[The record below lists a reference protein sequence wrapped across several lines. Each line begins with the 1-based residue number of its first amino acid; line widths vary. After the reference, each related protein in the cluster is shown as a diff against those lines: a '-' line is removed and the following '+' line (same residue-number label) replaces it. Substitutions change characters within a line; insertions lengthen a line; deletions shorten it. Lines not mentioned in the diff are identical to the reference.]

1 MYRFFTVLVVFI
13 TTNLSLAQTPVAYWP
28 FDGSTGETITKEVQ
42 SGADFNILNLF
53 SRPERISGVA
63 GNALRLD
70 GYTTNAEADFSIPS
84 VSNQMTI
91 EAWYTTEA
99 FSASTDD
106 NRQPVKDAAIISQQ
120 DDNNGL
126 AIEIGPYGE
135 VYFLF
140 HADGTKYRLQ
150 SSSLLEKYVWN
161 HIVGTIDLA
170 SNTATL
176 YINGQLSMT
185 QNLATHTAITFSST
199 KLYLGRS
206 SYSDFAFGISVTH
219 ANGAL
224 DEIKIYDQVLDAAN
238 VLANYNEY
246 ASAIPDLKI
255 DPAIRHAGD
264 IYRPQYH
271 AMPATVWT
279 NEPYGLTYYNGK
291 YHLFFQKNPNGP
303 ILHFMHWG
311 HVSSP
316 DLVNW
321 QEEKVVFGPDKTPG
335 FDDFGAWS
343 GTTIF
348 DNTGVPQILYTGV
361 NTARAAIGLASP
373 DDQELIN
380 WTKSIDNP
388 VIPQAPNGTLDF
400 RDPYVWKYNGEY
412 YMIVGSGFSTG
423 AGGYLPTYKST
434 DLINWTETTT
444 LYSKTNSV
452 STTGFFWEMPFF
464 QKLNDKNEY
473 VLGVVPVYNTG
484 RQADAIY
491 WIGKWDGGRFEPY
504 FDEPKYLEFTQQN
517 MLSAAVGLDEAER
530 IAYMGIIAE
539 SRPVEKQREAGWTQ
553 IFSLPRVMRLLE
565 DSTLGH
571 YPHPN
576 LCRFRENEVVV
587 ANRIINTNSGS
598 NNLPEFSGSQSEFK
612 FKVLA
617 AEDSKFS
624 LQFLKSESGNQL
636 SRIDFDL
643 KFNEIVFDIRNAS
656 NSDQVTSHG
665 QRYSKTPYVFDHE
678 EPIYVD
684 VFIDH
689 SVIEVFIDNLLVV
702 SGRIYPAETSTRVDA
717 VALEGSIEILEAKQ
731 WDMRG
736 FGEDATPSVCEPEY
750 LPTAFRKSVDD
761 PDPPTSID
769 EKKKVDLIKIYPNPA
784 LNKINVILKQ
794 RPEAARLSLLSSSGQ
809 ILRSRTITTL
819 ENQLDVTGMQ
829 SGIYIIRVSGKE
841 YTINHKILIE

>member
-1 MYRFFTVLVVFI
+1 MYRFLTVLVVFMSA
-13 TTNLSLAQTPVAYWP
+13 NLSLAQTPVAYWP

-42 SGADFNILNLF
+42 SNSDFIILNLF

-70 GYTTNAEADFSIPS
+70 GYTTNAEAVFSIPS
-84 VSNQMTI
+84 VTNKMTI

-106 NRQPVKDAAIISQQ
+106 NRQPVKDAAILSQQ

-135 VYFLF
+135 VYFVF

-170 SNTATL
+170 SNIATL

-224 DEIKIYDQVLDAAN
+224 DEVKIYDQVLDAAN

-246 ASAIPDLKI
+246 ASAIPDLTI

-321 QEEKVVFGPDKTPG
+321 QEEKVVFGPDKDPG

-361 NTARAAIGLASP
+361 NTARASIGLASP

-388 VIPQAPNGTLDF
+388 VVPQAPNGTLDF
-400 RDPYVWKYNGEY
+400 RDPYVWKHNGEY
-412 YMIVGSGFSTG
+412 YMIVGSGFSSG

-434 DLINWTETTT
+434 DLVNWTETTT

-464 QKLNDKNEY
+464 QKLNENDEY
-473 VLGVVPVYNTG
+473 ALGVVPVYNTG
-484 RQADAIY
+484 RGADAIY
-491 WIGKWDGGRFEPY
+491 WIGKWNGGRFEPY

-517 MLSAAVGLDEAER
+517 MLSAAVGMDEAGR

-539 SRPVEKQREAGWTQ
+539 KRPVDKQREAGWNH

-576 LCRFRENEVVV
+576 LCRFRENEVEIT
-587 ANRIINTNSGS
+587 NRVIDDNSGGL
-598 NNLPEFSGSQSEFK
+598 NLPEFSGNQAEFK
-612 FKVLA
+612 FKILA
-617 AEDSKFS
+617 SEDSKFS

-643 KFNEIVFDIRNAS
+643 KFNEITFDIRNAS
-656 NSDQVTSHG
+656 NSDQTSSNG

-678 EPIYVD
+678 EPIYVQ
-684 VFIDH
+684 VFVDH

-702 SGRIYPAETSTRVDA
+702 SGRVYPAETSTRVDA
-717 VALEGSIEILEAKQ
+717 VTLEGSIEILEAKQ

-736 FGEDATPSVCEPEY
+736 FGEDATRSVCEPEY
-750 LPTAFRKSVDD
+750 LPTAFRKPKND
-761 PDPPTSID
+761 PDPPTSIE
-769 EKKKVDLIKIYPNPA
+769 EKKMNDQIKMFPNPA
-784 LNKINVILKQ
+784 KGQIKVQLASFQGIERLNII
-794 RPEAARLSLLSSSGQ
+794 SSSGR
-809 ILRSRTITTL
+809 ILKSIEYSGTESVIDVSNL
-819 ENQLDVTGMQ
+819 VKGVYFVQLLG
-829 SGIYIIRVSGKE
+829 
-841 YTINHKILIE
+841 HKINYTRKIILE